1 MLKQSVEISLASF
14 YRTHTRHLHSI
25 TIIPQIIHNTCAATS
40 ATHIS
45 REQLSVIAITDK
57 IFCLTEIGYA
67 KVEFHTL
74 AHKPRQRRI
83 LQTKLGIGIIG
94 IMLAEHIAYETV
106 GRRRLYPKASAV
118 GHTTEPYYVAFQL
131 VHSYKI
137 RQNMR
142 EKQLKMMVFD

>member
-1 MLKQSVEISLASF
+1 MCAVASA
-14 YRTHTRHLHSI
+14 L
-25 TIIPQIIHNTCAATS
+25 NV
-40 ATHIS
+40 S
-45 REQLSVIAITDK
+45 REQVHVAAISEKPT
-57 IFCLTEIGYA
+57 CLTVIGYA
-67 KVEFHTL
+67 KIEFHTL

-142 EKQLKMMVFD
+142 EKQQKMMVFD